1 MQKQSKEFNLI
12 VTTFRYAEHDAYN
25 ELLEL
30 LRSLEDYNANISYTS
45 ISGLLL
51 CYTNLN
57 PFDVI
62 NSLHAIVREEPW
74 RIRYILRCIPVEEVV
89 NTCIEEISRA
99 CIRLADAKI
108 SMNESFRVTVE
119 KRHSGIHTMDIVKAV
134 AERIDR
140 RVDLKNYDWNILVEV
155 LGSKSG
161 ISVLKAKDVFSSVKV
176 KRHLSIE

>member
-1 MQKQSKEFNLI
+1 MQKQDKEFNLI
-12 VTTFRYAEHDAYN
+12 VTTFRYAERDAYN

-30 LRSLEDYNANISYTS
+30 LGGIGDDNAKISYTS

-62 NSLHAIVREEPW
+62 NALYAIVKEEPW

-89 NTCIEEISRA
+89 DTYIEEISEA
-99 CIRLADAKI
+99 CIRLVDAKI
-108 SMNESFRVTVE
+108 SMHESFRITVE
-119 KRHSGIHTMDIVKAV
+119 KRHSSIHIMDIIKAI

-140 RVDLKNYDWNILVEV
+140 RVDLRNYDWNILVEV
-155 LGSKSG
+155 VGSKSG

-176 KRHLSIE
+176 KRYL